1 MQKRKVY
8 LRRKAHIDNIKSDMS
23 NFCDFYLDNLLNASV
38 ERKWC
43 RFAEAVKET
52 MEKNV
57 PHKITSSRFNL
68 PWFNRS
74 HRRMCR
80 KKQKLYNKAKKSKKP
95 EDWGKFKSIRRTLHK
110 GLSKSRNQYTSEFLV
125 QSINKNLKLF
135 WSHIKKVKNEKV
147 GIADLEV
154 NASMVSEERQKAEI
168 LSSEFVSIFTEED
181 LNNTPSLGNSGISN
195 IRMLM
200 ITVNCKGVETQL
212 LKLKDDKEPGPDK
225 LHPWFLKMTAVEIA
239 PILTDIFQT
248 SIDSATSPNQ
258 WREAN
263 ICAIH
268 KKGPKINPS
277 NYRLISLTCVTC
289 KILEHIIYSHTMKHL
304 EQHNVLVDSQHG
316 FRSKRSA
323 ETQLVTTIHDIAYAL
338 QCNESVHL
346 AILDFYKAFDK
357 VNGLLDVIQY
367 LKDRK
372 KLLDVLSEGPLSG
385 D

>member
-1 MQKRKVY
+1 
-8 LRRKAHIDNIKSDMS
+8 
-23 NFCDFYLDNLLNASV
+23 
-38 ERKWC
+38 
-43 RFAEAVKET
+43 
-52 MEKNV
+52 
-57 PHKITSSRFNL
+57 
-68 PWFNRS
+68 
-74 HRRMCR
+74 
-80 KKQKLYNKAKKSKKP
+80 
-95 EDWGKFKSIRRTLHK
+95 
-110 GLSKSRNQYTSEFLV
+110 
-125 QSINKNLKLF
+125 
-135 WSHIKKVKNEKV
+135 
-147 GIADLEV
+147 
-154 NASMVSEERQKAEI
+154 MVSEEREMAEI
-168 LSSEFVSIFTEED
+168 LNSEFVSIFTEED

-200 ITVNCKGVETQL
+200 ITINCKGVETQL
-212 LKLKDDKEPGPDK
+212 LKLKDDKEPGPDQ

-248 SIDSATSPNQ
+248 SLDSATLPNQ

-268 KKGPKINPS
+268 KKGPKSNPS
-277 NYRLISLTCVTC
+277 NYRPISLTCVTC

-372 KLLDVLSEGPLSG
+372 KLLDVSSEGPLSG